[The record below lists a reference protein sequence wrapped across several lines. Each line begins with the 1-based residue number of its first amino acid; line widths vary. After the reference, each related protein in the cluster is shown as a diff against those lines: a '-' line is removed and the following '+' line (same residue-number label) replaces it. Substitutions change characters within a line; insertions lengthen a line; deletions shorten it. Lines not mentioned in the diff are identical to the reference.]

1 MAYGDL
7 SGVITLNN
15 YLYIPTAGPLF
26 SLFSQYRRVEATA
39 VLPNGTTINVSWTY
53 ETTNNGNRVYD
64 YDGSPN
70 TSYFQHRLQPYNGQT
85 AKLTL
90 RLFN

>member
-1 MAYGDL
+1 MTYGDL
-7 SGVITLNN
+7 SDVITLNN

-64 YDGSPN
+64 YAGSPN